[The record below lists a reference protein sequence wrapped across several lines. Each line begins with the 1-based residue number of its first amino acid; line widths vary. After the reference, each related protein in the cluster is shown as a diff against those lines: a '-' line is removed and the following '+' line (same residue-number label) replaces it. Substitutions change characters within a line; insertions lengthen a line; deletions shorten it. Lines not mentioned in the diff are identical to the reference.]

1 MGLIKLIGHIGTIR
15 PIRLIK
21 LIRPIELPRLI
32 RLIKLI
38 RFGSD
43 VLPSTLPQ
51 LAPES
56 SAPKKKINGFYK
68 KVWF

>member
-1 MGLIKLIGHIGTIR
+1 MGLIELLGHIGIIR

-56 SAPKKKINGFYK
+56 SAKKQKKQWILQ